1 MTTSH
6 TIDRFLGLDSDQL
19 TPPMAS
25 AILTFT
31 ATDEVK
37 QRVAELADKANFGTI
52 TAEEQEE
59 YERYIELDSL
69 LTIAKARARTYLTQ
83 RS

>member
-1 MTTSH
+1 MATAN
-6 TIDRFLGLDSDQL
+6 TIDRFLGLDADQL

-37 QRVAELADKANFGTI
+37 KRVSDLADKSNFGTI
-52 TAEEQEE
+52 TEEERDE
-59 YERYIELDSL
+59 YKEYIELAGL
-69 LTIAKARARTYLTQ
+69 LTNAKSKARKFLAKQ
-83 RS
+83 D